1 MDYRAMFDRD
11 YVGAWELEGKDVT
24 VTICKVEAKTLTAQG
39 NRKNRKPVIWFHG
52 KEKGLALNKTN
63 GKVIAAMYGNDTSQ
77 WIDKSITIYPT
88 QTEMSGETVD
98 CIRIRPRIPQPPS
111 QSQSR
116 KTESQGAAS

>member
-39 NRKNRKPVIWFHG
+39 NRKTKKPVIWFHG

-63 GKVIAAMYGNDTSQ
+63 SKVIAAMYGNDTSQ

-98 CIRIRPRIPQPPS
+98 CIRVRPRIPQSPP
-111 QSQSR
+111 QSR
-116 KTESQGAAS
+116 KTENQGAAS